1 MDLLYRVKTL
11 WAALRGNHYTW
22 PAIDI
27 SLPGNR
33 HFHLLGSI
41 HMGSHD
47 MAPLPTRLLKKLK
60 NADALIVEADVS
72 TSDTPFAN
80 LPACEALEERIS
92 EEQLQNLQHISQE
105 MGISTSLF
113 STQPLW
119 QIAMVLQAT
128 QAQKLG
134 LRAEYGIDYQLLQA
148 AKQQHKP
155 VIELEGAENQIA
167 MLLQLPDNGLALL
180 DDTLTH
186 WHTNARLLQ
195 QMMSWWLNTPP
206 QNNEITLPNTFSQ
219 SLYDVLMHQRNL
231 AWRGQITR
239 HAAGA
244 ICGRGWCTTPVWR
257 REFAADVALKKWPI
271 SLLARQRGI
280 SFFIIMPSL

>member
-1 MDLLYRVKTL
+1 
-11 WAALRGNHYTW
+11 
-22 PAIDI
+22 
-27 SLPGNR
+27 
-33 HFHLLGSI
+33 
-41 HMGSHD
+41 
-47 MAPLPTRLLKKLK
+47 
-60 NADALIVEADVS
+60 
-72 TSDTPFAN
+72 
-80 LPACEALEERIS
+80 
-92 EEQLQNLQHISQE
+92 
-105 MGISTSLF
+105 MGISPSLF

-134 LRAEYGIDYQLLQA
+134 LRAEYGIDYQLLQT

-167 MLLQLPDNGLALL
+167 MLLQLPDKGLALL

-195 QMMSWWLNTPP
+195 QMMSWWLNAPP

-231 AWRGQITR
+231 AWRINYAPCR
-239 HAAGA
+239 RGA
-244 ICGRGWCTTPVWR
+244 
-257 REFAADVALKKWPI
+257 
-271 SLLARQRGI
+271 
-280 SFFIIMPSL
+280 M

>member
-1 MDLLYRVKTL
+1 MYRVKTL

-33 HFHLLGSI
+33 HFHLIGSI

-80 LPACEALEERIS
+80 LPACETLEERIS

-105 MGISTSLF
+105 MGISPSLF

-195 QMMSWWLNTPP
+195 QMMSWWLNAPP

-231 AWRGQITR
+231 A
-239 HAAGA
+239 
-244 ICGRGWCTTPVWR
+244 
-257 REFAADVALKKWPI
+257 
-271 SLLARQRGI
+271 
-280 SFFIIMPSL
+280 

>member
-33 HFHLLGSI
+33 HFHLIGSI

-60 NADALIVEADVS
+60 NA
-72 TSDTPFAN
+72 
-80 LPACEALEERIS
+80 EALEERIS

-105 MGISTSLF
+105 MGISPSLF

-195 QMMSWWLNTPP
+195 QMMSWWLNAPP

-231 AWRGQITR
+231 AWRDKLCAMPPGR
-239 HAAGA
+239 YVVAVGA
-244 ICGRGWCTTPVWR
+244 LHLYGEGNLPQMLR
-257 REFAADVALKKWPI
+257 
-271 SLLARQRGI
+271 
-280 SFFIIMPSL
+280 

>member
-1 MDLLYRVKTL
+1 
-11 WAALRGNHYTW
+11 
-22 PAIDI
+22 
-27 SLPGNR
+27 
-33 HFHLLGSI
+33 
-41 HMGSHD
+41 
-47 MAPLPTRLLKKLK
+47 
-60 NADALIVEADVS
+60 
-72 TSDTPFAN
+72 
-80 LPACEALEERIS
+80 
-92 EEQLQNLQHISQE
+92 
-105 MGISTSLF
+105 MGISPSLF

-167 MLLQLPDNGLALL
+167 MLLQLPDKGLALL

-195 QMMSWWLNTPP
+195 QMMSWWLNAPP
-206 QNNEITLPNTFSQ
+206 QNNDITLPNTFSQ

-231 AWRGQITR
+231 ARR
-239 HAAGA
+239 DKLRAMPPGA
-244 ICGRGWCTTPVWR
+244 ICGRGRCTTPVWR
-257 REFAADVALKKWPI
+257 REFAANVALKKMANIAIGPSKRNFI
-271 SLLARQRGI
+271 
-280 SFFIIMPSL
+280 FFIIMPSL

>member
-27 SLPGNR
+27 TLPGNR
-33 HFHLLGSI
+33 HFHLIGSI

-60 NADALIVEADVS
+60 NA
-72 TSDTPFAN
+72 
-80 LPACEALEERIS
+80 EALEERIS

-105 MGISTSLF
+105 MGISPSLF

-167 MLLQLPDNGLALL
+167 MLLQLPDKGLALL

-195 QMMSWWLNTPP
+195 QMMSWWLNAPP

-231 AWRGQITR
+231 AWRDKLRAMPPGR
-239 HAAGA
+239 YVVAVGA
-244 ICGRGWCTTPVWR
+244 LHLYGEGNLPQMLR
-257 REFAADVALKKWPI
+257 
-271 SLLARQRGI
+271 
-280 SFFIIMPSL
+280 